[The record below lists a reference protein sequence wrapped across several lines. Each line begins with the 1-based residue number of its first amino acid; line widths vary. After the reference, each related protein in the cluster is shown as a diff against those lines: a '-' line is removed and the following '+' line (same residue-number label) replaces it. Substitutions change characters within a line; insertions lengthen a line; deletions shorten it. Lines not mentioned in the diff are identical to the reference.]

1 MAKGLLLKAQKRDK
15 SGTKQAS
22 KLRDQ
27 GKIPAIVYGHKKAP
41 VAISLDKHE
50 FVEGLHHGNR
60 LMEIQ
65 IDGQNE
71 TILVKEVQYDHLSR
85 DVVHADLMRVSATQ
99 TVKVEVPIEVKGTAK
114 GAAEGGVITV
124 HFGKLEVE
132 CKVTE
137 IPESL
142 VVSVKEMAVGDTVH
156 AKDIALPAG
165 VKLISAP
172 EALVVS
178 CSIVAEVITTE
189 EVEAAAP
196 AAPEVITEK
205 KVEEGAEE
213 AAEGAAKPEKK
224 AEKEK
229 KPEKEKKAE

>member
-15 SGTKQAS
+15 AGTKQAS
-22 KLRDQ
+22 KLREE
-27 GKIPAIVYGHKKAP
+27 GKIPAIVYGRKKEP
-41 VAISLDKHE
+41 VAIALDKHE
-50 FVEGLHHGNR
+50 FVEGLHHGHR

-85 DVVHADLMRVSATQ
+85 DIVHADLMRVSATQ
-99 TVKVEVPIEVKGTAK
+99 TVTVEVPIEVKGKAK

-124 HFGKLEVE
+124 HVSGIEVE
-132 CKVTE
+132 CRVTE

-142 VVSVKEMAVGDTVH
+142 AISVKEMAVGDAIH

-165 VKLISAP
+165 AKLISDP
-172 EALVVS
+172 EMLVVS
-178 CSIVAEVITTE
+178 CSIVAEVVTTE
-189 EVEAAAP
+189 EVEAEAP

-205 KVEEGAEE
+205 KVEEEVAEE
-213 AAEGAAKPEKK
+213 AEGAAKPEKK
-224 AEKEK
+224 VEKEK